1 MQSFVERID
10 IFPERRA
17 DGNWIRN
24 IKFQFPIP
32 IIREGQEM
40 LRIDGISM
48 DKEQEN
54 ELTLPLEKSATL
66 ETVCLLSKL

>member
-1 MQSFVERID
+1 
-10 IFPERRA
+10 
-17 DGNWIRN
+17 
-24 IKFQFPIP
+24 
-32 IIREGQEM
+32 M